1 MMEAGVSFRSD
12 LILRVA
18 ALSLVA
24 ACGACSDNLARRD
37 TIALSAGNALAA
49 NRAIQTID
57 PYPRRSFVRGQQ
69 TDGVKAQQAV
79 RRYLAPDSGSI
90 VMPSVAPGGAA
101 PAPGQ

>member
-1 MMEAGVSFRSD
+1 MEAGVSFRSD

-18 ALSLVA
+18 ALSLIA

-37 TIALSAGNALAA
+37 TIALSAGNAMAA

-57 PYPRRSFVRGQQ
+57 PYPRRSFLRGQQ

-79 RRYLAPDSGSI
+79 RRYLTPDTGPI
-90 VMPSVAPGGAA
+90 VTPTVAPGGAA
-101 PAPGQ
+101 PATGP